1 MEGVLSCQQ
10 KGASMDDYSVDLV
23 VMRLPGLHV
32 HASSVTR
39 HEGVLYFLVDAD
51 DGQRQLA
58 VTTPAG
64 TPVLA
69 DFEGVPSAFDEQ
81 TLPLCPLSAEN
92 AAALRKRLAWL
103 LPAVQ
108 GLRTTVGLG
117 DRLGLATPG
126 HLRAVRE
133 AGGHLGPLP
142 PQKSIRE
149 MSRTGRAPQQGM
161 GEALWGGV
169 AEGGGAGVGGAARTP
184 QTPPDKD
191 R

>member
-1 MEGVLSCQQ
+1 
-10 KGASMDDYSVDLV
+10 MDDYSVDLV

-32 HASSVTR
+32 HAASVTR
-39 HEGVLYFLVDAD
+39 HDGVLYFLVEKD

-64 TPVLA
+64 SPVLA
-69 DFEGVPSAFDEQ
+69 GFEGVPSVFDEQ
-81 TLPLCPLSAEN
+81 TLLLCPLSAEN

-133 AGGHLGPLP
+133 AGGHLGPP
-142 PQKSIRE
+142 PAQQSIRE
-149 MSRTGRAPQQGM
+149 MRRTGPNPPQGM
-161 GEALWGGV
+161 GERLWGGC
-169 AEGGGAGVGGAARTP
+169 
-184 QTPPDKD
+184 
-191 R
+191 

>member
-81 TLPLCPLSAEN
+81 TLLLCPLSAEN

-108 GLRTTVGLG
+108 GLRTTVGVR
-117 DRLGLATPG
+117 DRLGLATPRP
-126 HLRAVRE
+126 LRAVRE
-133 AGGHLGPLP
+133 AGGHHVALP
-142 PQKSIRE
+142 PATPAPGKG
-149 MSRTGRAPQQGM
+149 RTGPD
-161 GEALWGGV
+161 
-169 AEGGGAGVGGAARTP
+169 
-184 QTPPDKD
+184 PPH
-191 R
+191 

>member
-58 VTTPAG
+58 VTTLAG
-64 TPVLA
+64 SPVLA
-69 DFEGVPSAFDEQ
+69 DFEGVSSVFDEQ
-81 TLPLCPLSAEN
+81 TLLLCPLSAEN

-108 GLRTTVGLG
+108 GLRTTVGIG

-133 AGGHLGPLP
+133 AGGHLAPLP
-142 PQKSIRE
+142 AQPAVPE
-149 MSRTGRAPQQGM
+149 MRRTR
-161 GEALWGGV
+161 
-169 AEGGGAGVGGAARTP
+169 RTP
-184 QTPPDKD
+184 QQVMDGPI
-191 R
+191 RGAVAQG